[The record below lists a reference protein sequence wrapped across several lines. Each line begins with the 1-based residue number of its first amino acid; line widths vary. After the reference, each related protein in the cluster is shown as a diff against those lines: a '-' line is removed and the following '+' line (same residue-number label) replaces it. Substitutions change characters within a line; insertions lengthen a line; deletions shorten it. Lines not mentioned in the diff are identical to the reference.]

1 MKKIKKVVFGCVLSF
16 LVVLAISVYSFVKL
30 DGARKRNAES
40 VQTISA
46 LQNKKDNLEDDI
58 ENMKSD
64 DYLDEQAR
72 EKLGMI
78 KDGETIY
85 NYR

>member
-1 MKKIKKVVFGCVLSF
+1 MKKLKKIVFCCAFSF
-16 LVVLAISVYSFVKL
+16 VMVLAISVYSFVKL
-30 DGARKRNAES
+30 ADARKQNAKS
-40 VQTISA
+40 LQTISA
-46 LQNKKDNLEDDI
+46 LNDQKNNLENDI
-58 ENMKSD
+58 EKMQSD

-85 NYR
+85 FYD